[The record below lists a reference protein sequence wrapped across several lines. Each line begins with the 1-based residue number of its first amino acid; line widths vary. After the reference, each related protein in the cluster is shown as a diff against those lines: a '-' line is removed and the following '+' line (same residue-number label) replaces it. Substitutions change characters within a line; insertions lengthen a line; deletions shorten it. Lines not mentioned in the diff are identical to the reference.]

1 MTLHTHTHTD
11 TAFYSLGLNVD
22 FDDKIHCFQIKIECS
37 LKSFH
42 QVRDFKMTMSYY
54 YAIKTIEFG
63 I

>member
-1 MTLHTHTHTD
+1 MHRETS
-11 TAFYSLGLNVD
+11 FIFELNVD